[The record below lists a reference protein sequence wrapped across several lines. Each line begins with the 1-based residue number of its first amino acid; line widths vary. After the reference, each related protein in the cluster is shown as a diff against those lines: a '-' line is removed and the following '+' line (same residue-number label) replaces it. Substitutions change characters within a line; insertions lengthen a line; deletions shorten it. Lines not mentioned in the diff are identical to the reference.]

1 MAAVRRTDTK
11 LEVRVRSMVHR
22 RGLRYRKDY
31 PVRVAGHLVRP
42 DIAFTRAKV
51 AVFIDGCFW
60 HLCPDHGQIPA
71 SNTAFWKDKLER
83 NAARDLEQT
92 RALESAGWTVLRIWE
107 HVSIEDAVQSI
118 VNAAR
123 GNPTSGTATRCGL
136 HQEL

>member
-1 MAAVRRTDTK
+1 M
-11 LEVRVRSMVHR
+11 
-22 RGLRYRKDY
+22 LRD
-31 PVRVAGHLVRP
+31 LVRP